1 MVRQTALRIV
11 IGADTLGTVSRAHLA
26 VAFRRN
32 FRIVL
37 GFCASRRL
45 RSTLSALSLFLY
57 WLRSSW
63 TFHDHPVGRCVTR
76 IADEFY

>member
-26 VAFRRN
+26 AAFRRN

-37 GFCASRRL
+37 G
-45 RSTLSALSLFLY
+45 LFLRQQTAAQH
-57 WLRSSW
+57 LERLVLILVLASLVL
-63 TFHDHPVGRCVTR
+63 TFHDHPRGQMRD
-76 IADEFY
+76 ADR